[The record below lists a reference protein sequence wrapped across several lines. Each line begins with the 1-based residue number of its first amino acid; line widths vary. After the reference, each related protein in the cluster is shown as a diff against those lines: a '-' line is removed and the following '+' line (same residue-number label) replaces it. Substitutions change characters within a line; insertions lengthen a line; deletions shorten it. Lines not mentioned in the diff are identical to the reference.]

1 MFYRFRLFIN
11 RREQKGQMNG
21 KEKNE
26 QRNSHGSFGSLE
38 ITNLPLYNYIH
49 LLYTL
54 LIPGRDGGEKEAI
67 FVNNLFASSL
77 PYCCQRLF
85 AQELKGNDSNGE
97 KGENRYFIH
106 VFGVGNLV
114 VKLTINTIIVDE
126 HYSGGKCFHGQRAV
140 IIR

>member
-1 MFYRFRLFIN
+1 
-11 RREQKGQMNG
+11 MNG

-67 FVNNLFASSL
+67 FVNNLL
-77 PYCCQRLF
+77 P
-85 AQELKGNDSNGE
+85 
-97 KGENRYFIH
+97 
-106 VFGVGNLV
+106 V
-114 VKLTINTIIVDE
+114 VCHIAANAYLHK
-126 HYSGGKCFHGQRAV
+126 S
-140 IIR
+140 